1 MFALV
6 LAAAV
11 AAGPT
16 PTPTAAPAP
25 RAFPA
30 EAPPKA
36 LESLAV
42 FEGAWTC
49 ESVSNEGVPPPVRS
63 RMTIAREL
71 DGFWYAGRATDEKS
85 EAEPRPATR
94 LFFWSYDNVLGKFVG
109 GWLDSRGGWSAQTSP
124 DWEDDKLV
132 FLGHVTA
139 TGEKVTARETFTR
152 PAQGRFRRRY
162 EILGFIEFQLI
173 REDTCRKQ
181 D

>member
-11 AAGPT
+11 TAGPT
-16 PTPTAAPAP
+16 PAPAP
-25 RAFPA
+25 
-30 EAPPKA
+30 PPA
-36 LESLAV
+36 LESLAP
-42 FEGAWTC
+42 FEGAWIC
-49 ESVSNEGVPPPVRS
+49 ESVSREGVPPVRS

-124 DWEDDKLV
+124 DWADDKLV

-152 PAQGRFRRRY
+152 PAQGVFRRRY